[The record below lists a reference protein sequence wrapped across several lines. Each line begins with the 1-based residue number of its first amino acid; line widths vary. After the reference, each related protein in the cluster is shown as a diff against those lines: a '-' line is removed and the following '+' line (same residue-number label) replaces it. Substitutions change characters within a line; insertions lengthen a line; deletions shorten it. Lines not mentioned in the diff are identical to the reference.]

1 LVIQHEKQKHWL
13 LLLERKTGFDALHL
27 PNIRSILTMRADNVK
42 EAVV

>member
-1 LVIQHEKQKHWL
+1 LVIQHEKQKHW